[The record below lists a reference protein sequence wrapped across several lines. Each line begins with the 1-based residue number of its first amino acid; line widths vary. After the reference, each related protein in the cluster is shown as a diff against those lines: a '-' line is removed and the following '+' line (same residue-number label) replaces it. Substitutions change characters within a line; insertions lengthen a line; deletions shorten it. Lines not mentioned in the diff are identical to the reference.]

1 MLSGIAGL
9 IAASATFI
17 TAVGSLLGVIVV
29 IRRTSPRERVDAA
42 RQAAEQV
49 LNPPP
54 PPTAVTDADALSQIR
69 DARDRRDQA

>member
-9 IAASATFI
+9 ITASATFI
-17 TAVGSLLGVIVV
+17 TAVGSLIGVIVV

-54 PPTAVTDADALSQIR
+54 PSIVTEADTLTQIH
-69 DARDRRDQA
+69 DARERRDQA